1 MATTQERPTPRPGR
15 RPDGPTGSR
24 RGKSPSWTIVFA
36 TVFAIV
42 LATFAGAAV
51 YVWQGEQIQNR
62 EAALSLAIQ
71 QRDEARQAAEAL
83 SADAMSDRAHIHA
96 LEAHVAGLQARVE
109 RLRNASAGSSAL
121 VYRASDI
128 LAAVRAQV
136 PIAEPMVWESVSIQ
150 VCGLGYAYVLAHP
163 GNIPAGTNV
172 EGSEQVFLK
181 TDSGEWTVITSGTGI
196 SPSEVLPPELQ
207 EALAA

>member
-1 MATTQERPTPRPGR
+1 MKTTQEMPTQRSGR

-24 RGKSPSWTIVFA
+24 HGKAPSRTIFFA

-42 LATFAGAAV
+42 LATFAGGAV
-51 YVWQGEQIQNR
+51 YVWQRERIQDR

-71 QRDEARQAAEAL
+71 QRDDARQAAEAL
-83 SADAMSDRAHIHA
+83 SADARSDRAHIRA
-96 LEAHVAGLQARVE
+96 LEAQVAGLQARVE
-109 RLRNASAGSSAL
+109 RLQNASAASSAL

-128 LAAVRAQV
+128 LSAVRAQV
-136 PIAEPMVWESVSIQ
+136 PIAEPMIWESVSIQ
-150 VCGLGYAYVLAHP
+150 ACGLGYAYVLAHP

-172 EGSEQVFLK
+172 EDSEQVILK
-181 TDSGEWTVITSGTGI
+181 TESGEWTVITSGTGI